1 MKITKQTL
9 LSLALVSTVTLSNGA
24 VVRADDDVK
33 TTQAAE
39 QSTSQSTLDS
49 KQTELAGQTE
59 KTAQSEAAY
68 KEAQEEHT
76 EASKELVEAQEVK
89 AAATEETIAQ
99 AEQAVT
105 EAVDQVAAAEEN
117 VATDEVAVASAQEE
131 LENYQPTVDQA
142 QSAVTQQQAVVDQA
156 QKEVDQAQAILD
168 GTDEKAILAE
178 KDQAEAAL
186 EMAKSD
192 LGTTDQELQKAE
204 KALSDHAAT
213 LNTAKAGVDTAK
225 TELTTAETSLL
236 SKGATYDQAAANQ
249 KEAQAT
255 FDQAQANL
263 QAVPVLTLTDDYVAL
278 LKQYANS
285 EGEERLKVAEKLA
298 IANAEVNKSKGNYKA
313 TQADLET
320 IIPDVKNMPYDLRKE
335 LTLFVVELQNQVWEQ
350 MGTKKLQVTEN
361 SIQLANTVSDSY
373 EAAKISTYGHYKE
386 GLKASA
392 QEWGLHGIAENMSY
406 YNQYQLSSLPSVSLG
421 KLKEMIY
428 GSVVSMLSS
437 ESELENSHMG
447 HALTLAGLSMSDR
460 FYTNDGVEYT
470 PYFGYAGSMSDDKYR
485 GHSIFV
491 NSKNIKLGSKFLD
504 GDQTVLESPYRTEE
518 LTKALNQAQMKLS
531 QANSTLGVAAEN
543 LEAAKAIHAAAEKA
557 HQNKTALLNQAQA
570 EQARLESALEKTRE
584 QHGVA
589 VQKLE
594 LAQSR
599 YDVAVEQ
606 VRSLSAD
613 VAVKK
618 ANLDKAQRKL
628 KTEQE
633 KLTSLSDTLAAAK
646 SKQAGLAK
654 TLEAA
659 KLKLEKSKELLTQAK
674 SAVTTATDR
683 LSDLKN
689 ADKLLEA
696 ATLRFKKAQEE
707 LDKAKAVYTSDL
719 EKLKELEVEAEN
731 LRAILRALSE
741 QQAELEKKKS
751 LQGKSQHGG
760 GDQKATKIP
769 VGTTPVVRGAV
780 GREVIDKFVSESES
794 SEQTIKVDSLVAS
807 SYLKRSI
814 SLPKTGEKSY
824 PFNLIGSGLL
834 ASLFL
839 GLALTYRRQQD

>member
-1 MKITKQTL
+1 
-9 LSLALVSTVTLSNGA
+9 
-24 VVRADDDVK
+24 
-33 TTQAAE
+33 
-39 QSTSQSTLDS
+39 
-49 KQTELAGQTE
+49 
-59 KTAQSEAAY
+59 
-68 KEAQEEHT
+68 
-76 EASKELVEAQEVK
+76 
-89 AAATEETIAQ
+89 
-99 AEQAVT
+99 
-105 EAVDQVAAAEEN
+105 
-117 VATDEVAVASAQEE
+117 
-131 LENYQPTVDQA
+131 
-142 QSAVTQQQAVVDQA
+142 
-156 QKEVDQAQAILD
+156 
-168 GTDEKAILAE
+168 
-178 KDQAEAAL
+178 
-186 EMAKSD
+186 MA
-192 LGTTDQELQKAE
+192 
-204 KALSDHAAT
+204 
-213 LNTAKAGVDTAK
+213 
-225 TELTTAETSLL
+225 
-236 SKGATYDQAAANQ
+236 
-249 KEAQAT
+249 
-255 FDQAQANL
+255 
-263 QAVPVLTLTDDYVAL
+263 
-278 LKQYANS
+278 
-285 EGEERLKVAEKLA
+285 
-298 IANAEVNKSKGNYKA
+298 
-313 TQADLET
+313 
-320 IIPDVKNMPYDLRKE
+320 YDLRKE
-335 LTLFVVELQNQVWEQ
+335 LTLFVVELQNQVREQ

-361 SIQLANTVSDSY
+361 SIQVANSVADNY
-373 EAAKISTYGHYKE
+373 EKAKVNNYQHYNE
-386 GLKASA
+386 GLKEAA
-392 QEWGLHGIAENMSY
+392 QEWGLNGVAENMGFY
-406 YNQYQLSSLPSVSLG
+406 THYQLGELPSVSLG
-421 KLKEMIY
+421 QLKELIY
-428 GSVVSMLSS
+428 TSLVNQLSS
-437 ESELENSHMG
+437 VSELENSSMG
-447 HALTLAGLSMSDR
+447 HALTMAGLSMSDR
-460 FYTNDGVEYT
+460 YYTNAGIDYT

-485 GHSIFV
+485 GHFIFFDSRDV
-491 NSKNIKLGSKFLD
+491 KAGSKFRT
-504 GDQTVLESPYRTEE
+504 GDQSLIESPYRTEE

-557 HQNKTALLNQAQA
+557 HQDKTALLNQDQA
-570 EQARLESALEKTRE
+570 EQARLESVLEKTRE

-606 VRSLSAD
+606 VRSLSVD

-633 KLTSLSDTLAAAK
+633 TLTSLSDTLATAK
-646 SKQAGLAK
+646 GKQAGLAK
-654 TLEAA
+654 NLESA

-683 LSDLKN
+683 LSDLEN

-719 EKLKELEVEAEN
+719 KKLKELETEVEN
-731 LRAILRALSE
+731 LRAILGALSE